1 MAVSSAIIASSDES
15 FKLGDVLRVCEI
27 NHINGDIVSS
37 QSHSKFF
44 EVFLFLSNWMTNE
57 YDDSLFLSFLLPVL
71 KRELSY
77 LDSGEQVG
85 FSV

>member
-37 QSHSKFF
+37 QSYSKFF